1 MSCGCQTPVIQIPV
15 AQTCA
20 EAQAQSSLG
29 PCESFKGKFY
39 DKSIEPFV
47 FPKVGNIGSLMV
59 CEASLWSTHQFVG
72 IAIGNSQY
80 AFLRIVGTGQNA
92 LKVLNGFVK
101 DDSSKDIAGNP
112 EPGTVIPQGSVLF
125 PSPPMGGSEQLQL
138 QFMQMLETYG
148 SNGVIKILKE
158 SSDISFIN
166 TEELDTDV
174 DYRGAYIFGGDWI
187 TNALRKIKKIFTGQ
201 GGRTLCFP
209 DVGTTTDENVVVDG
223 TPVKKYLAYFDE
235 KKCLKRGKE
244 VKQAISNHRLYDI
257 RSVNI
262 TNALNTPITV
272 VWSNLNL
279 PEPINNRSL
288 FADLELSVVGGG
300 GVSGATMTISLDGV
314 NYLVIWIEPNKGE
327 MVSRRVL
334 MPVNPSGSFVYQC
347 TTSGTIQNHDGRIV
361 LNGFYV

>member
-1 MSCGCQTPVIQIPV
+1 MSCGCETPVIQIPV

-47 FPKVGNIGSLMV
+47 FPKVGNIASLMV
-59 CEASLWSTHQFVG
+59 CEASLWSAHQFVG

-101 DDSSKDIAGNP
+101 DDSSKNIAGNP
-112 EPGTVIPQGSVLF
+112 EPGTVIPQGAVLF
-125 PSPPMGGSEQLQL
+125 PSPPQGGSEQLQL
-138 QFMQMLETYG
+138 QFVQMLEAYG

-158 SSDISFIN
+158 SSDVSFIN

-187 TNALRKIKKIFTGQ
+187 TSALRKIKKIFTGQ

-244 VKQAISNHRLYDI
+244 VKQAISNHRVYDI
-257 RSVNI
+257 RSVDI
-262 TNALNTPITV
+262 TTALNTPITV
-272 VWSNLNL
+272 VWSTLNL
-279 PEPINNRSL
+279 PEPINNRSI
-288 FADLELSVVGGG
+288 FADVEVSLIGGG
-300 GVSGATMTISLDGV
+300 GASGGYMNGAINGQGYIAV
-314 NYLVIWIEPNKGE
+314 WIDANRADTS
-327 MVSRRVL
+327 SRRVL
-334 MPVNPSGSFVYQC
+334 LPVNPSGSFVYEA
-347 TTSGTIQNHDGRIV
+347 TVTGTITTPFMRLALI
-361 LNGFYV
+361 GFYV